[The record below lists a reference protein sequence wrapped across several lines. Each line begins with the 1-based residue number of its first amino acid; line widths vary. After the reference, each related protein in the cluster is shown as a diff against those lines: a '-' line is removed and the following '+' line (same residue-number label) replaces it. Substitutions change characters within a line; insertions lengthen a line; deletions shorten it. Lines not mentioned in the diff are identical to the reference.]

1 MKRQPIS
8 TGYMRA
14 SKKKQELS
22 IPVQQEKITR
32 YIEGRRHANAESMPP
47 MSSKKF
53 YTDPDSSG
61 RNLAFNER
69 PDGRRLL
76 MELQR
81 GDHLVVARMDRLGRR
96 SLNILQTIEM
106 FERRGIVLHVIDF
119 FGFELNGTNTPMGR
133 FMINMVAAFA
143 EFEGALISTR
153 TKEALAE
160 LRRQGKRTSWIAPR
174 GYKFDR
180 NNNVVEDP
188 VMQFWYKEMLLMRK
202 RGMTFAA
209 ISEHLNKIGAPAPAA
224 SHGEWT
230 KWSVGRSVRIEIAK
244 EIAAGVPQPVIEVVR
259 VKRER
264 VETPIVRVDW
274 PLELPPFIENY
285 GREEVT

>member
-1 MKRQPIS
+1 MARQPIS

-32 YIEGRRHANAESMPP
+32 YIEGRRHASEESMPP
-47 MSSKKF
+47 MSTKPF
-53 YTDPDSSG
+53 YQDPDTSG
-61 RNLAFNER
+61 RNVPFNER

-76 MELQR
+76 MQLQR

-96 SLNILQTIEM
+96 TLNILQTIEM
-106 FERRGIVLHVIDF
+106 FERRGIVLHIIDF
-119 FGFELNGTNTPMGR
+119 FGFELNGSNTPMGR

-153 TKEALAE
+153 TKEALEE
-160 LRRQGKRTSWIAPR
+160 LRRQGKRTNYTPPR

-180 NNNVVEDP
+180 NGYVVEDHE
-188 VMQFWYKEMLLMRK
+188 MQFWYKEMLMLRK
-202 RGMTFAA
+202 KGKTFLEIA
-209 ISEHLNKIGAPAPAA
+209 EYMNKIGAPAPRYSQGA
-224 SHGEWT
+224 WT
-230 KWSVGRSVRIEIAK
+230 KWSVGRSVRIEVAK
-244 EIAAGVPQPVIEVVR
+244 EIAAGVPQPEIPKPER
-259 VKRER
+259 EKRPEK
-264 VETPIVRVDW
+264 PIVRVDW

-285 GREEVT
+285 GREEAT